1 MSPSVGASHESKGPI
16 MLKRLSMLAALG
28 ALASACAANPAP
40 AGSSTGGPAPLTP
53 GGTATALNIA
63 GSSHW
68 VAEER
73 LMPQD
78 PILALVSSTGG
89 SVDSPAGFY
98 MTCNPANGG
107 ITARLG
113 KQPTAR
119 VGQTATYR
127 IRMGVEAK
135 PVEGKFE
142 TNPKNPEPDFVFSL
156 ASVDV
161 RTMAQLDMV
170 SVLTDQGE
178 AQWAFVRDPAAQVQA
193 KYVASLKDMATQSR
207 DFMEFCNPK

>member
-1 MSPSVGASHESKGPI
+1 
-16 MLKRLSMLAALG
+16 MLKRLTMLAALG

-40 AGSSTGGPAPLTP
+40 TGGSTGGPQPLTP
-53 GGTATALNIA
+53 GAAGAATAMNIA
-63 GSSHW
+63 ATSQW
-68 VAEER
+68 KAEER

-78 PILALVSSTGG
+78 PILALVTSG
-89 SVDSPAGFY
+89 SVDNPAGFY
-98 MTCNPANGG
+98 MTCNPANGT

-119 VGQTATYR
+119 VGQSATYR

-142 TNPKNPEPDFVFSL
+142 TNPKSPEADFVFPL

-161 RTMAQLDMV
+161 RTIAQLDMV

-178 AQWAFVRDPAAQVQA
+178 VQWAFVRDPAAAVQA
-193 KYVASLKDMATQSR
+193 KYVASLKDMAQQSR

>member
-1 MSPSVGASHESKGPI
+1 
-16 MLKRLSMLAALG
+16 MLKRLTMLAALG

-53 GGTATALNIA
+53 GAGTAAAMNIA
-63 GSSHW
+63 GTTHW

-78 PILALVSSTGG
+78 PILALVTTSG
-89 SVDSPAGFY
+89 SVDNPVGFY
-98 MTCNPANGG
+98 MTCNPANGT

-142 TNPKNPEPDFVFSL
+142 TNPKSPEADFVFPL

-178 AQWAFVRDPAAQVQA
+178 VQWAFVRDPATQVQA
-193 KYVASLKDMATQSR
+193 RYVASLKDMAQQSR
-207 DFMEFCNPK
+207 DYMEFCNPK

>member
-1 MSPSVGASHESKGPI
+1 

-40 AGSSTGGPAPLTP
+40 AGGSAGGPAPLTP
-53 GGTATALNIA
+53 GGVTTAMNIA
-63 GSSHW
+63 STTHW

-73 LMPQD
+73 LLPQD
-78 PILALVSSTGG
+78 PILALVASSGG
-89 SVDSPAGFY
+89 SIDNPAGFY
-98 MTCNPANGG
+98 MTCNPANGT

-113 KQPTAR
+113 KQPGAR
-119 VGQTATYR
+119 IGQTATYR
-127 IRMGVEAK
+127 IRMGAEAK
-135 PVEGKFE
+135 SVEGKFE
-142 TNPKNPEPDFVFSL
+142 TNPKSPEPDFVFPL

-178 AQWAFVRDPAAQVQA
+178 AQWAFVRDPAAQVNA
-193 KYVASLKDMATQSR
+193 KYIGSLKGMAQQSL
-207 DFMEFCNPK
+207 DYLTFCNPK

>member
-1 MSPSVGASHESKGPI
+1 
-16 MLKRLSMLAALG
+16 MLKRLTLLAALG
-28 ALASACAANPAP
+28 ALASACAANPTP
-40 AGSSTGGPAPLTP
+40 AAGGSTGGPAALTP
-53 GGTATALNIA
+53 GAGGAATALNIA
-63 GSSHW
+63 ATSHW

-78 PILALVSSTGG
+78 PILALVSTSG
-89 SVDSPAGFY
+89 SVDAPAGFY
-98 MTCNPANGG
+98 MTCNPANGT

-119 VGQTATYR
+119 LGQTATYR

-142 TNPKNPEPDFVFSL
+142 TNPKSPDADFVFPL

-170 SVLTDQGE
+170 SISTDQGE
-178 AQWAFVRDPAAQVQA
+178 LQWAFVRDPATAVQA
-193 KYVASLKDMATQSR
+193 KYVASLKDMAQQSR
-207 DFMEFCNPK
+207 DYMEFCNPK

>member
-1 MSPSVGASHESKGPI
+1 
-16 MLKRLSMLAALG
+16 MLKRLTLLAALG
-28 ALASACAANPAP
+28 ALASACAANPTP
-40 AGSSTGGPAPLTP
+40 TAGGSTGGPAPLTP
-53 GGTATALNIA
+53 GAAGAATALNIA
-63 GSSHW
+63 GTTHW

-78 PILALVSSTGG
+78 PILALVSTSG
-89 SVDSPAGFY
+89 SVDTPAGFY
-98 MTCNPANGG
+98 MTCNPANGT

-119 VGQTATYR
+119 IGQTATYR

-142 TNPKNPEPDFVFSL
+142 TNPKSPDADFVFPL

-161 RTMAQLDMV
+161 RTMAQLDMISV
-170 SVLTDQGE
+170 STDQGE
-178 AQWAFVRDPAAQVQA
+178 VQWAFVRDPATAVQA
-193 KYVASLKDMATQSR
+193 KYVASLKDMAQQSR
-207 DFMEFCNPK
+207 DYMEFCNPK

>member
-1 MSPSVGASHESKGPI
+1 
-16 MLKRLSMLAALG
+16 MLKRLALLAALG

-40 AGSSTGGPAPLTP
+40 AAGGSTGGPAPLTP
-53 GGTATALNIA
+53 GAGAATALNIA
-63 GSSHW
+63 ATSHW

-78 PILALVSSTGG
+78 PILALVSTSG
-89 SVDSPAGFY
+89 SVDAPVGFY
-98 MTCNPANGG
+98 MTCNPANGT

-113 KQPTAR
+113 KQPSAR

-127 IRMGVEAK
+127 IRMGVDAK

-142 TNPKNPEPDFVFSL
+142 TNPKSPEADFVFPL

-161 RTMAQLDMV
+161 RTMAQLDMISV
-170 SVLTDQGE
+170 STDQGE
-178 AQWAFVRDPAAQVQA
+178 VQWAFVRDPATAVQA
-193 KYVASLKDMATQSR
+193 KYVASLKDMAAQSR
-207 DFMEFCNPK
+207 DYMEFCNPK